1 MVRKQK
7 ARKKLVVCAICLS
20 LIMMVGLAF
29 ATSSL
34 TAKILLNIGIEYSVT
49 DDLSTKEAPIRKSR
63 GVSLANGTGA
73 NQADTVFQDVRTLTD
88 DANETLN
95 LNLGSLENDFG
106 TALTLDILKVLY
118 IKNNSSDANLL
129 IGGSDANQ
137 VDLFGDVNDILKLP
151 PGGEFLLIAPDVTGI
166 DVSTDPNLEIWHDGT
181 GSSSLTYDIIVV
193 GVD

>member
-137 VDLFGDVNDILKLP
+137 VDLFGDVSDILKLP